1 MFATQMASRKSFL
14 VLGDS
19 KPGDGSLNHTTM
31 TTEQKIVSEKEFANI
46 LEPFAGPLLSLVHHA
61 DITAEK
67 NPKRLHMGFLANVI
81 KYASDTEHLLDRY
94 RAQYNLNWIYFRELT
109 AGAKNFGKA
118 SFLLEELKKNFSRES
133 VIIQEKEDFIHEA
146 ESVSFFLNEVIVTL
160 FLELQG
166 EARRLGMSIPEENP
180 LSTYGLKLED
190 EVILP
195 HTIEE
200 LADSEIVLTT
210 QKILHRCVAYEEDAG
225 FLERVIQSKA
235 QGLVSQIPRH
245 INEGK
250 LRRLGTRLH
259 NLVSWYDSY
268 VVNHSIERE
277 FPELK
282 KMRESF
288 SVQLNLSKIGT
299 ILAHYFERH
308 LLLPSP
314 VVHKLKELIPVARL
328 LDDALF
334 FTLDY
339 QVKCFHSARAFAEAV
354 LPSMLEEV
362 TYDLP
367 VPKNLGFHARPSTL
381 VAKVVQHHGAE
392 IKMLADDQ
400 VFDAGSILELL
411 SAGGYVVTKKLDHV
425 RFSGDKRTLDDLKIL
440 AEHNYG
446 ETENGKNTPLPEALS
461 YLK

>member
-1 MFATQMASRKSFL
+1 MAA
-14 VLGDS
+14 
-19 KPGDGSLNHTTM
+19 
-31 TTEQKIVSEKEFANI
+31 EQKIVSEKEFTHI
-46 LEPFAGPLLSLVHHA
+46 LEPFSKPLISLIHHE
-61 DITAEK
+61 DVTASKK
-67 NPKRLHMGFLANVI
+67 NSNRLHMSFLANVI
-81 KYASDTEHLLDRY
+81 KHASDTEHLLDRY
-94 RAQYNLNWIYFRELT
+94 RARYNLNWIYFRELT
-109 AGAKNFGKA
+109 ASAKNFGKA
-118 SFLLEELKKNFSRES
+118 SFLLEELKKNFNRES
-133 VIIQEKEDFIHEA
+133 VIIEEKEDFIRKA
-146 ESVSFFLNEVIVTL
+146 ESAGLFFNEVIVTIL
-160 FLELQG
+160 LELQE
-166 EARRLGMSIPEENP
+166 EARRLGMSQPKEKP
-180 LSTYGLKLED
+180 FSTYGLKLEE

-200 LADSEIVLTT
+200 SANSEIALTT
-210 QKILHRCVAYEEDAG
+210 QKILHRCVAYEDDAR

-235 QGLVSQIPRH
+235 HGLATQIPRH

-288 SVQLNLSKIGT
+288 SIQLNLSKIGT

-308 LLLPSP
+308 LMLPSP
-314 VVHKLKELIPVARL
+314 VVQKLKSLVPVPRL
-328 LDDALF
+328 LEDGLF

-339 QVKCFHSARAFAEAV
+339 QVKCFHSARQFAEAV
-354 LPSMLEEV
+354 LPRMLEEV
-362 TYDLP
+362 AYELP
-367 VPKNLGFHARPSTL
+367 VPRTLGFHARPSTL
-381 VAKVVQHHGAE
+381 VAKVVQHHGAAV
-392 IKMLADDQ
+392 KMLVDDQ
-400 VFDAGSILELL
+400 AFDAGSILELL

-425 RFSGDKRTLDDLKIL
+425 RFSGDKRALDDLKIL

-446 ETENGKNTPLPEALS
+446 ETENGKDALLPEALS

>member
-1 MFATQMASRKSFL
+1 
-14 VLGDS
+14 
-19 KPGDGSLNHTTM
+19 M
-31 TTEQKIVSEKEFANI
+31 TTEQKIVSEKDFVGI
-46 LEPFAGPLLSLVHHA
+46 LESFARPLLSLSHHA
-61 DITAEK
+61 GASADKK
-67 NPKRLHMGFLANVI
+67 NSKRLHMGFLANVI
-81 KYASDTEHLLDRY
+81 NYASDAEHLLDRY
-94 RAQYNLNWIYFRELT
+94 RARYNMNWIYFRELT
-109 AGAKNFGKA
+109 ASAKNFGKA
-118 SFLLEELKKNFSRES
+118 SFLLEELKKDFNRES
-133 VIIQEKEDFIHEA
+133 VLIEEKDDFIRKA
-146 ESVSFFLNEVIVTL
+146 ESASFFLNEVIVNI
-160 FLELQG
+160 FMELQN
-166 EARRLGMSIPEENP
+166 EAVRLGMSIPEENP
-180 LSTYGLKLED
+180 LSVYGLKLQK

-200 LADSEIVLTT
+200 SADSEIAFTT
-210 QKILHRCVAYEEDAG
+210 QKILHRCVAFEKDAD

-235 QGLVSQIPRH
+235 RGLIAQIPGH

-308 LLLPSP
+308 LMMPSP
-314 VVHKLKELIPVARL
+314 VVHKLKKLVPVPKL
-328 LDDALF
+328 LEDALF
-334 FTLDY
+334 FALEY
-339 QVKCFHSARAFAEAV
+339 QVKCFHSARQFAEAV
-354 LPSMLEEV
+354 LPNMLEEV

-367 VPKNLGFHARPSTL
+367 VPRRLGFHARPSTL
-381 VAKVVQHHGAE
+381 VAKVVQQYGAE
-392 IKMLADDQ
+392 VKMLVDDQ
-400 VFDAGSILELL
+400 AFDAGSILELL
-411 SAGGYVVTKKLDHV
+411 SAGGYVVTKRLDYV
-425 RFSGDKRTLDDLKIL
+425 RFRGDKRALEDLKIL

-446 ETENGKNTPLPEALS
+446 ETENGRDAPLPEALS

>member
-1 MFATQMASRKSFL
+1 
-14 VLGDS
+14 
-19 KPGDGSLNHTTM
+19 M
-31 TTEQKIVSEKEFANI
+31 TTEQKIVSEKEFTSI
-46 LEPFAGPLLSLVHHA
+46 LEPFARPLLSLSHHE
-61 DITAEK
+61 DITANK
-67 NPKRLHMGFLANVI
+67 KDSKRLHMGFLANVI

-94 RAQYNLNWIYFRELT
+94 RARHNLNWIYFRELT

-118 SFLLEELKKNFSRES
+118 SFLLEELKKNFNRES
-133 VIIQEKEDFIHEA
+133 VIIEEKEDFIRKA
-146 ESVSFFLNEVIVTL
+146 DAAGLFLNEVIVGI

-166 EARRLGMSIPEENP
+166 EARRLGMSIPEEKP
-180 LSTYGLKLED
+180 LSTYGLKLQE

-200 LADSEIVLTT
+200 SADSEIALTT
-210 QKILHRCVAYEEDAG
+210 QKILHRCVAYEDDAR

-235 QGLVSQIPRH
+235 HGLASQIPRH

-308 LLLPSP
+308 LMLPSP
-314 VVHKLKELIPVARL
+314 VVHKLKDLVPVARL
-328 LDDALF
+328 LEDGLF

-339 QVKCFHSARAFAEAV
+339 QVKCFHSARQFAEAV

-367 VPKNLGFHARPSTL
+367 VPRTLGFHARPSTL
-381 VAKVVQHHGAE
+381 VVKVVQHHGAVV
-392 IKMLADDQ
+392 KMMADDQ
-400 VFDAGSILELL
+400 AFDAGSILELL
-411 SAGGYVVTKKLDHV
+411 SAGGYVVTKRLDHV
-425 RFSGDKRTLDDLKIL
+425 QFIGDKRALDDLKIL

-446 ETENGKNTPLPEALS
+446 ETENGKDTPLPEVLS
-461 YLK
+461 YLR